1 MNRLLKLNGF
11 WLKIIAYFF
20 MTIDHLGKILYVF
33 AGKMPDSSLA
43 FQLGDIFSK
52 IGRITFP
59 LIVFLIVEG
68 VIHTKNFWKYLL
80 RIGIIALA
88 IMIFQIL
95 AFYLYDS
102 SISSF
107 SSPFIDLVFIAL
119 TIYFI
124 NRKDKLSWL
133 AILPAA
139 YIILCFVVDVY
150 SRNNLNVTIHWLPF
164 YLRCDYSLIGLLL
177 GVGFYF
183 AKKLSEKYIYVDD
196 KTEDNSDSKMYQQT
210 ISNMLSMGVIVIVT
224 LLVFF
229 SGIIKNGNIAPL
241 DIYQSS
247 IQTWMITAFLP
258 ILFYNGKRGYNAKW
272 FQYGSYLYFPV
283 HIIILFGIFYLI
295 FGL

>member
-33 AGKMPDSSLA
+33 AGKMPDPNLA

-164 YLRCDYSLIGLLL
+164 YLKCDYSLIGLLL

-196 KTEDNSDSKMYQQT
+196 KSEDNSDSKMYQQT
-210 ISNMLSMGVIVIVT
+210 ISNMLSIGVIVIVT

-241 DIYQSS
+241 DIYQAS

>member
-1 MNRLLKLNGF
+1 MNKLLKLNGF
-11 WLKIIAYFF
+11 WLKFIAYFF
-20 MTIDHLGKILYVF
+20 MTLDHFCKILYVF

-59 LIVFLIVEG
+59 LIAFLIVEG
-68 VIHTKNFWKYLL
+68 VIHTRNFWKYLL

-150 SRNNLNVTIHWLPF
+150 SKNNLNVTIHWLPF

-183 AKKLSEKYIYVDD
+183 AKKLSEKYIYVDNNS
-196 KTEDNSDSKMYQQT
+196 EDNNDSKMYQQT
-210 ISNMLSMGVIVIVT
+210 ISNMLSIGVIVIVT

-229 SGIIKNGNIAPL
+229 SGIIKNGNVAPL
-241 DIYQSS
+241 DIYQSN

>member
-33 AGKMPDSSLA
+33 AGKMPDPSLA

-133 AILPAA
+133 TILPAA

-150 SRNNLNVTIHWLPF
+150 SKNNLNVTIHWLPF

-183 AKKLSEKYIYVDD
+183 AKKLSEKYIYVDNNS
-196 KTEDNSDSKMYQQT
+196 EDNNDSKMYQQT
-210 ISNMLSMGVIVIVT
+210 ISNMLSIGVIVIVT

-229 SGIIKNGNIAPL
+229 SGIIKNGNVAPL
-241 DIYQSS
+241 DIYQSN

>member
-1 MNRLLKLNGF
+1 MNKLLKLNGF

-33 AGKMPDSSLA
+33 AGKMPDSNLA

-150 SRNNLNVTIHWLPF
+150 SKNNLNVTIHWLPF

-183 AKKLSEKYIYVDD
+183 AKKLSEKYIYVDNNS
-196 KTEDNSDSKMYQQT
+196 EDNNDSKMYQQT
-210 ISNMLSMGVIVIVT
+210 ISNMLSIGVIVIVT

-229 SGIIKNGNIAPL
+229 SGIIKNGNVAPL
-241 DIYQSS
+241 DIYQSN

>member
-177 GVGFYF
+177 GAGFYF

-196 KTEDNSDSKMYQQT
+196 KSEDNSDSKMYQQT